1 MKGVKVMRRNRI
13 FSGVFRNGRVIRA
26 AVDDEEPAPGPEPPG
41 HAAVFGHMDAPR
53 LAAFAILAFVCIL
66 LVLLAAAGIYRV
78 GKWAFSGNGN
88 TAITAAEKSGRR
100 NSVETQFSQ
109 RPAFVPP
116 ADSYDDAD
124 SEVDE
129 VSHTEPIDHQP
140 TQSIGQRRIYRR
152 QNQEQEKPAVVSD
165 KPAVDYRASIREMEA
180 ALERKS
186 LEMKRITTDLRDTG
200 RSDENDW

>member
-1 MKGVKVMRRNRI
+1 MRRNTIRS
-13 FSGVFRNGRVIRA
+13 FVTRDGRVMRA

-41 HAAVFGHMDAPR
+41 HAAVFGRMDAPR
-53 LAAFAILAFVCIL
+53 LTAFAILAFVCIL

-88 TAITAAEKSGRR
+88 TAVTAAEESGRR

-124 SEVDE
+124 SEVGE

-140 TQSIGQRRIYRR
+140 TQSMSEMRTYRR
-152 QNQEQEKPAVVSD
+152 ENREQEEPAVVSD
-165 KPAVDYRASIREMEA
+165 KPAVDYRTSIGEMEA
-180 ALERKS
+180 ALERRS

-200 RSDENDW
+200 RGNEDDW

>member
-1 MKGVKVMRRNRI
+1 M
-13 FSGVFRNGRVIRA
+13 RA
-26 AVDDEEPAPGPEPPG
+26 AVDDEGPAPGPEAPG
-41 HAAVFGHMDAPR
+41 HAAVFGRMDASR

-66 LVLLAAAGIYRV
+66 LALLAAAGIYRV
-78 GKWAFSGNGN
+78 GKWAFSGDGN
-88 TAITAAEKSGRR
+88 TAITAAEESGRR
-100 NSVETQFSQ
+100 NSMETQYSQ

-116 ADSYDDAD
+116 ADPYDDAD